1 VSYRKDIHGWPEM
14 IKHRLLMMNGL
25 PKQKIE
31 PRDGVRTYANMMAFP
46 QIVSVFIAWN
56 ISS

>member
-1 VSYRKDIHGWPEM
+1 M

-31 PRDGVRTYANMMAFP
+31 PRDGVRTYANMMALP